1 MTEKINKK
9 LQRLGTVYMEKRC
22 PKYKSHLPTR
32 LASYPAWRMSQ
43 LTFHTSHYKTW
54 RTRLEER
61 PTKPSQ
67 LCWYGSRVTL
77 LAGRNVSPYKNFG
90 PPSRGQLGLS
100 ETIRARGSVVSLEK
114 RINFLFSSH
123 IKARWSWL
131 SWESD
136 PRLPGKWG
144 SLDINLTAFSEH

>member
-22 PKYKSHLPTR
+22 RKYKSHLPTR

-61 PTKPSQ
+61 PTKPGQ
-67 LCWYGSRVTL
+67 LCCDGSRVTL
-77 LAGRNVSPYKNFG
+77 LAGRNVSRYKNFG
-90 PPSRGQLGLS
+90 SPSRDNLGLMRQS
-100 ETIRARGSVVSLEK
+100 EHVGALLVWKKGSTSH
-114 RINFLFSSH
+114 SGSH
-123 IKARWSWL
+123 INARYC
-131 SWESD
+131 
-136 PRLPGKWG
+136 
-144 SLDINLTAFSEH
+144 

>member
-22 PKYKSHLPTR
+22 PKYKTHLPTR

-61 PTKPSQ
+61 PTKP
-67 LCWYGSRVTL
+67 
-77 LAGRNVSPYKNFG
+77 
-90 PPSRGQLGLS
+90 GQLYK
-100 ETIRARGSVVSLEK
+100 RSLK
-114 RINFLFSSH
+114 
-123 IKARWSWL
+123 
-131 SWESD
+131 
-136 PRLPGKWG
+136 
-144 SLDINLTAFSEH
+144 LTQLEE